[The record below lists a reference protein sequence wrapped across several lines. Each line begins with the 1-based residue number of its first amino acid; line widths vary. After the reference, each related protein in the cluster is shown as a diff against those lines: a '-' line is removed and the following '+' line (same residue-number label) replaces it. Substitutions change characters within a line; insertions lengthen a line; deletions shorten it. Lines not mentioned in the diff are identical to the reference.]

1 MSLFISSAYA
11 ADPAAAGQGS
21 IIPTLIF
28 GAVFIAF
35 FYFSIWR
42 PQAKRTKEQRA
53 LLDSLAVG
61 SEVVFAGGLMGKIKK
76 LEGEF
81 TVITI
86 ASGVDLKVQKAAIV
100 TVLPE
105 GTLAKL

>member
-1 MSLFISSAYA
+1 MSLFISSAH
-11 ADPAAAGQGS
+11 AAGGS
-21 IIPTLIF
+21 PAGAESPLPMLIF
-28 GAVFIAF
+28 AAVFIAF

-53 LLDSLAVG
+53 LLESIAIG

-76 LEGEF
+76 IDGEF

-86 ASGVDLKVQKAAIV
+86 SSGVDLKVQKSAVV
-100 TVLPE
+100 TILPE

>member
-11 ADPAAAGQGS
+11 AGPAAPANGG
-21 IIPTLIF
+21 LIQPLIM

-35 FYFSIWR
+35 FYFMIWR
-42 PQAKRTKEQRA
+42 PQAKRAKEQRA
-53 LLDSLAVG
+53 LLDSLVVG
-61 SEVVFAGGLMGKIKK
+61 SEVVFAGGLMGRIKK
-76 LEGEF
+76 LDGDF
-81 TVITI
+81 SVITI
-86 ASGVDLKVQKAAIV
+86 SSGVDLKVQKAAIA